1 MEKKLTIY
9 NYRHKGREIIIEN
22 WENVV
27 AITYLELAGDQVLY
41 VKYANGNLEMFDSDT
56 NYRLSDL
63 FDDIEMLL
71 PNELTQ
77 EWLKN
82 KGGFKL

>member
-9 NYRHKGREIIIEN
+9 DYKDKGHEIVIEN

-27 AITYLELAGDQVLY
+27 AIVYLELSGDQVLWI
-41 VKYANGNLEMFDSDT
+41 KYNNGDLEIFDSDT
-56 NYRLSDL
+56 ACRWDDL
-63 FDDIEMLL
+63 FDDIEILL

-77 EWLKN
+77 EWLEEKR
-82 KGGFKL
+82 

>member
-9 NYRHKGREIIIEN
+9 DYKDKGHEIIIEN

-41 VKYANGNLEMFDSDT
+41 VKYANGNLKTFDSDT
-56 NYRLSDL
+56 AYRWTDL

-77 EWLKN
+77 EWLEEKR
-82 KGGFKL
+82 